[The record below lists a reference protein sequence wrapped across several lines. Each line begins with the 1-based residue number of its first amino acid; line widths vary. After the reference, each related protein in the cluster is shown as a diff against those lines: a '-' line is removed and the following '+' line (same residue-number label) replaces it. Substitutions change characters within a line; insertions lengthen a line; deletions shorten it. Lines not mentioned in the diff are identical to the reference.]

1 MTCIADNDSGDQ
13 SAGVGK
19 HVAIKTNQLP
29 IKSLFEQNNTFAVP
43 KYQRGYA
50 WDDEAVTDF
59 INDVG
64 RCLAKRMAGGALNH
78 FFGGIVTVR
87 VDVPGSPRSNFEVI
101 DGQQRLASL
110 VLLVAA
116 IIHQMKDTIG
126 ALEKKAKLS
135 KEETKA
141 KTFLVATVEALDK
154 LYLNFID
161 SVDMEYV
168 PVHKLTLSQADNDFY
183 RGLLEG
189 DAPKATRASQSRLAT
204 AWEAALAFVRNV
216 VFKDASLSEVAQRI
230 QLLVDQVFV
239 KDCTVI
245 FMASD
250 TRSEA
255 YQIFQVLNDRGV
267 HLTDG
272 DLLRARTMERLDD
285 KALTVIQN
293 SLAEAW
299 DSVLAY
305 EASDIDSYLRWYMA
319 SHEGRRPTSSAL
331 ADQFLNSR
339 FKTAGDAPISKL
351 EAKAVLGEVRQIDTE
366 FALLATM
373 GDGEWPF
380 PHDKKVVRWDRERL
394 RMLVGHLKHT
404 NAMPLL
410 LALHTL
416 GAEKFAQ
423 AVASLERF
431 VFRYKT
437 IGNAHVS
444 PMTDLYH
451 RHAKAIRADP
461 NKYKLGTLR
470 SELLALVDEKVPLDV
485 FEANLRQV
493 KYNPRGGNGH
503 IRYML
508 IALEDFRGWYDKGA
522 NGQPKAK
529 DKTKVFDFSNTT
541 LEHVYPRSA
550 VGNDKVA
557 AMEPLKDEL
566 GNLAI
571 FGPQDND
578 ALANKPFSGK
588 KAALAKSSLQLN
600 RDIGAHKTWSKA
612 SITARTDD
620 LIEMALKIFVP

>member
-1 MTCIADNDSGDQ
+1 M
-13 SAGVGK
+13 
-19 HVAIKTNQLP
+19 AIKTNQLP
-29 IKSLFEQNNTFAVP
+29 IKFLFEQNNTFSVP

-50 WDDEAVTDF
+50 WDDDAVGDF
-59 INDVG
+59 INDIG
-64 RCLAKRMAGGALNH
+64 RCLTKRIGGGAMNH

-87 VDVPGSPRSNFEVI
+87 VDVPDSPRSNFEVI

-116 IIHQMKDTIG
+116 IINQMQAAISVM
-126 ALEKKAKLS
+126 AKKEKLS
-135 KEETKA
+135 KEEAKAKNFLIATTKA
-141 KTFLVATVEALDK
+141 LDG
-154 LYLNFID
+154 LYLTFTD

-168 PVHKLTLSQADNDFY
+168 VVEKLMLSQADNDY
-183 RGLLEG
+183 YKGLIEG
-189 DAPKATRASQSRLAT
+189 DAPTATRASHKRLAS
-204 AWEAALAFVRNV
+204 AWEAAVSFVHDAIFKNV
-216 VFKDASLSEVAQRI
+216 SLSESAKRI

-272 DLLRARTMERLDD
+272 DLLRARTMELLDD
-285 KALTVIQN
+285 KTVAAVQN
-293 SLAEAW
+293 SLANTW

-305 EASDIDSYLRWYMA
+305 EPAAIDSYLRWYMA
-319 SHEGRRPTSSAL
+319 SHEGRRPSSSAL
-331 ADQFLNSR
+331 ADQFLACR
-339 FKTAGDAPISKL
+339 FKANAEPLSKAQ
-351 EAKAVLGEVRQIDTE
+351 AKDILVEVKKIDME
-366 FALLATM
+366 FALLHTI

-380 PHDKKVVRWDRERL
+380 EQDKKVSRWDRERL
-394 RMLVGHLKHT
+394 RMLVSHLKHT

-423 AVASLERF
+423 GVASLERF

-437 IGNAHVS
+437 IGNAHIS

-451 RHAKAIRADP
+451 RHAKAIRDAP
-461 NKYKLGTLR
+461 EKYKLGALR
-470 SELLALVDEKVPLDV
+470 SELVELVNEKVPLDV
-485 FEANLRQV
+485 FETNLRQV
-493 KYNPRGGNGH
+493 RYNPRGGNGH
-503 IRYML
+503 IRYMM

-522 NGQPKAK
+522 TGGPKAR
-529 DKTKVFDFSNTT
+529 DKMKVLDFSNTT

-550 VGNDKVA
+550 SGTDKVA
-557 AMEPLKDEL
+557 SIEPVKHEL

-571 FGPQDND
+571 FGPLDND
-578 ALANKPFSGK
+578 ALANKPFPHK
-588 KAALAKSSLQLN
+588 KPALAKSSIQLN
-600 RDIGAHKTWSKA
+600 RDIGAHDSWNEAT
-612 SITARTDD
+612 ITARSEV
-620 LIEMALKIFVP
+620 LIQMALKVFVP